1 MKIKPS
7 SVKRVLT
14 VVCQKALLSIAEF
27 ILLISVA
34 GYVATFIER
43 TNRFV
48 TGTMILIGLVI
59 MIVLRSVHQLWQD
72 GLEGEIK

>member
-34 GYVATFIER
+34 GYVATFIEK
-43 TNRFV
+43 TNRLMTWSV
-48 TGTMILIGLVI
+48 IVIGLFAV
-59 MIVLRSVHQLWQD
+59 IVLRSLQQLWQ
-72 GLEGEIK
+72 GKE

>member
-1 MKIKPS
+1 MKIKTS

-14 VVCQKALLSIAEF
+14 VICLKGLLTIAEF

-34 GYVATFIER
+34 GYVATFIEQ

-59 MIVLRSVHQLWQD
+59 VIVLRSIHQLWQD
-72 GLEGEIK
+72 GIEGEKK